1 MEERAD
7 ERTFKEICRELLERG
22 TTTSELARHGKLCA
36 EYRYYITL
44 IREDLKKEGGTHY
57 IPAIRLAPKILPGG
71 RKVYNNYG
79 YKIVPKEAQTE
90 LALKGGGSNGG

>member
-1 MEERAD
+1 MEERSD

-22 TTTSELARHGKLCA
+22 TMTAELARHPKLCA

-44 IREDLKKEGGTHY
+44 IRRDLVKEGGRFY
-57 IPAIRLAPKILPGG
+57 ISVDRLAPKILPSG

>member
-22 TTTSELARHGKLCA
+22 TTTAELARHPKLCA

-44 IREDLKKEGGTHY
+44 IRRDLVKEGDVQK
-57 IPAIRLAPKILPGG
+57 IVVDRLAPKILPSG
-71 RKVYNNYG
+71 RKVYNNYA
-79 YKIVPKEAQTE
+79 YKIVAKTPGQAE
-90 LALKGGGSNGG
+90 LLPR